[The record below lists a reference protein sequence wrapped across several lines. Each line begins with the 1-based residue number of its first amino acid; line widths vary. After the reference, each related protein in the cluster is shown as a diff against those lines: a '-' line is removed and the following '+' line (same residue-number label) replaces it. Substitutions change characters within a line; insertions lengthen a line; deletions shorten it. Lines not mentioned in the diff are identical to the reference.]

1 MSNIVEKIN
10 SELKEAYKSRIAA
23 ANQAQSL
30 KIISSDIYTEAE
42 RFIFELIQN
51 AVDSYVDTAEEIL
64 DIRMEL
70 RDGYLV
76 FMHNGKAFADRD
88 VEGICG
94 IGNGSKGDD
103 AKKIGYKGIGFKSV
117 FVHSNDVVISSGEH
131 CFRFSESEWDNY
143 EHKMPWQIIPI
154 ECNEPLCI
162 NDRSKYNVAT
172 YIHLKRPLEIQH
184 TIAALMS
191 NSQFLLFLRCTDA
204 VIRYVNKES
213 VLTLSKETR
222 DNTIQLFS
230 NGATDSVW
238 LTHTTP

>member
-1 MSNIVEKIN
+1 MSNIVTKIN

-51 AVDSYVDTAEEIL
+51 AVDSYVDTAEESL

-76 FMHNGKAFADRD
+76 FMHNGKAFSDRD

-94 IGNGSKGDD
+94 IGNGSKGNDS
-103 AKKIGYKGIGFKSV
+103 KKIGYKGIGFKSV
-117 FVHSNDVVISSGEH
+117 FVHSNDVVIASGEH

-154 ECNEPLCI
+154 LATSPISINECGN
-162 NDRSKYNVAT
+162 YNVITYEEAT
-172 YIHLKRPLEIQH
+172 KLLQTYDKVVCKPSVESGFGRGVELVDTKVTNPLE
-184 TIAALMS
+184 LDKK
-191 NSQFLLFLRCTDA
+191 N
-204 VIRYVNKES
+204 
-213 VLTLSKETR
+213 
-222 DNTIQLFS
+222 
-230 NGATDSVW
+230 
-238 LTHTTP
+238 